1 MTTEE
6 TSHRIGLDCFYEGK
20 QVKDK
25 KSTLYTLFS
34 KHVLEEVKKKF
45 VVAAHKGGI
54 TYNEK
59 VEGFDG
65 RVGYR
70 VKQVVEPID
79 IATAFNQ
86 IPTNEVNNNLV
97 AYQNKL
103 YDIMY
108 QEFGKN
114 WDDPLEKK
122 ILHELGYSY
131 SETNRERI
139 QAGIKKG
146 DVRKMI
152 TTKYREVRKY
162 IFQTIEKVHG
172 RGKLNISRS
181 RVNGSEK
188 DGKLIRGGREKR
200 KFYANASARKV
211 KVNGLNV
218 ISLLV
223 ITSSFI

>member
-1 MTTEE
+1 MTSEGNE
-6 TSHRIGLDCFYEGK
+6 HRIGLDCFYEGK

-25 KSTLYTLFS
+25 KSTLYTTFS

-45 VVAAHKGGI
+45 VIAAHKGGI

-59 VEGFDG
+59 IEGNDG
-65 RVGYR
+65 RVGLR
-70 VKQVVEPID
+70 VKQVVEPIH
-79 IATAFNQ
+79 IALAFNQ
-86 IPTNEVNNNLV
+86 ISKSDIDSNLL

-103 YDIMY
+103 YDVLY

-122 ILHELGYSY
+122 ILHDLGYSY
-131 SETNRERI
+131 SETNQERI

-162 IFQTIEKVHG
+162 ILQTIEKVHG
-172 RGKLNISRS
+172 RGRLNISRS
-181 RVNGSEK
+181 RVNGFEK
-188 DGKLIRGGREKR
+188 DGKLVRGGRQKR
-200 KFYANASARKV
+200 KFYANTSERKV
-211 KVNGLNV
+211 NMDLMN
-218 ISLLV
+218 IF
-223 ITSSFI
+223 SS